1 MVAEI
6 LCHGRENAILGRDL
20 CKTLGFNSLA
30 SLQRQ
35 IASERIAGKNILSAS
50 GKDGNGYFLPSR
62 DLETAAEELSH
73 FVRMMNSRC
82 HRIRQAT
89 KAAEAAL
96 SDLGQTKIEI

>member
-35 IASERIAGKNILSAS
+35 IASERIAGKNILSTS

-62 DLETAAEELSH
+62 DSETAVEELSR
-73 FVRMMNSRC
+73 FIRMMNSRC
-82 HRIRQAT
+82 SRIRQAT

-96 SDLGQTKIEI
+96 SDIGQMKIGG

>member
-50 GKDGNGYFLPSR
+50 GKDGNGYYLPAH
-62 DLETAAEELSH
+62 DPEVAAEEIAH
-73 FVRMMNSRC
+73 FVRMMSSRC
-82 HRIRQAT
+82 RRIRQAT

-96 SDLGQTKIEI
+96 NDLGQMKIGG